1 VNPVEEETL
10 SKIEV
15 LADLEPVVSELMTAH
30 EAKRV
35 LWFPAE
41 LLEAPPGEDPDHHLR
56 SLRERARGI
65 SDPARVAQIGRAHV

>member
-1 VNPVEEETL
+1 MNPVEEETL

-15 LADLEPVVSELMTAH
+15 LADLEPLVVELMAAH

-41 LLEAPPGEDPDHHLR
+41 LLEPPPG
-56 SLRERARGI
+56 
-65 SDPARVAQIGRAHV
+65 PALEPPWAPGPLPGLDRRH

>member
-15 LADLEPVVSELMTAH
+15 LADLEPLVVELMAAH

-35 LWFPAE
+35 LGSRE
-41 LLEAPPGEDPDHHLR
+41 LLEPPR
-56 SLRERARGI
+56 RG
-65 SDPARVAQIGRAHV
+65 S

>member
-15 LADLEPVVSELMTAH
+15 LADLEPVVAELMTAH

-41 LLEAPPGEDPDHHLR
+41 LLEPPPGEDPRL
-56 SLRERARGI
+56 
-65 SDPARVAQIGRAHV
+65 P

>member
-15 LADLEPVVSELMTAH
+15 LADLEPVVAELMAAH

-41 LLEAPPGEDPDHHLR
+41 LLKRRPGGSDHHLR
-56 SLRERARGI
+56 AYANGLAE
-65 SDPARVAQIGRAHV
+65 

>member
-1 VNPVEEETL
+1 MNPVEAETL

-15 LADLEPVVSELMTAH
+15 LADLESLVVELMTAH

-41 LLEAPPGEDPDHHLR
+41 LLEPAPG
-56 SLRERARGI
+56 
-65 SDPARVAQIGRAHV
+65 